1 MNELKTNTTKILIM
15 LKKLT
20 FYLII
25 LSIIQAGCLKMVK
38 NQPKDENTFLNQN
51 DNWVEET
58 LSKMSLEEKA
68 GQMVFPNVYGVYL
81 SEDSPEYQRLKF
93 LVEEK
98 KVGGL
103 IFFLSELYEQSVLT
117 NKMQRLAKI
126 PLLIAA
132 DYEHG
137 VSMRIDG
144 ATAFPNTMA
153 IGAADDEK
161 LTYEL
166 GKITAIESR
175 AIGVHQNYAP
185 VADVNNNPLNPIINV
200 RSYGESPELVAK
212 HSNAF
217 LKGLQDYGMI
227 ATSKH
232 FPGHGNTSI
241 DSHLD
246 LPVLKSTVEELNR
259 IELYPFKENIKAAVM
274 SIMVGHLA
282 VPSIE
287 GDSGIPAS
295 LSKKIVTD
303 LLKNQLR
310 FNGLIVTDA
319 LNMHGITN
327 YYSTA
332 KATVEAIKAG
342 HDCILF
348 PDDPVEAIDAII
360 NAVKKGEID
369 ENRLDYSVR
378 KILMVKKWLGLDKN
392 RFVDLDKISSIV
404 GSKEHLKIALDISR
418 KSITLLINENNL
430 LPLSQNPEI
439 KYSHISIIDSKNEN
453 DGEHFRNLIKSR
465 LPQVQSKKILLNSS
479 DEDYNE
485 ALEKCKQS
493 DIIILSIYLKV
504 RSYQGTIWLTEKQT
518 NLVKSILKLQ
528 KPVVM
533 ISHGNPYLLSEFP
546 DVNAYLNNYGDTKF
560 SEQAVAEALF
570 GEIDIQGKSPVTI
583 PNTEIKIGSGLNI
596 KKSSLLDET
605 SFTQSFIDNKFSK
618 IDTMINQAIQD
629 TTFPGGV
636 LLIAKDGKIIYH
648 KAYGHLDYNLESNK
662 TEKNTIYDLAS
673 LTKVLATTTAAMI
686 LVSNKKL
693 ELDKPVQFY
702 LPEFTGENK
711 EKVLVRNLLLHNSG
725 LPAWKK
731 FYSFCKNEDDV
742 IKDILNTPLEYYPG
756 SKTVYSDLGM
766 ILLGKIIEKISNKK
780 LDEFCRDEIFNPL
793 GMRDTY
799 FNPPADLKKRI
810 APTELDNYWR
820 MKQIH
825 GEVHDETA
833 YLLNG
838 VAGHAGLFSSAYDI
852 SILLQMILQKGFYQ
866 GRRFIDSQ
874 VVELFTKR
882 FSESSSRALGWDTKS
897 DQNSAGKLLSNNSIG
912 HTGFTGTSCWIDKDR
927 NLIIIFLS
935 NRVYPTRENTK
946 IINFRPLLHDAVVK
960 ILDEN

>member
-1 MNELKTNTTKILIM
+1 MKKYFLYIL
-15 LKKLT
+15 L
-20 FYLII
+20 I
-25 LSIIQAGCLKMVK
+25 LSIIHFGCFKMKQHQQK
-38 NQPKDENTFLNQN
+38 NENILLNHD

-58 LSKMSLEEKA
+58 LSKMTLEEKA
-68 GQMVFPNVYGVYL
+68 GQMVFPNVYGTYL

-103 IFFLSELYEQSVLT
+103 IFFLSELYEQAILT

-166 GKITAIESR
+166 GKITAQEAR

-200 RSYGESPELVAK
+200 RSYGENPELVAK

-217 LKGLQDYGMI
+217 LKGLQENGMI

-246 LPVLKSTVEELNR
+246 LPVITASIGELNK
-259 IELYPFKENIKAAVM
+259 IELYPFKENIKAGVM

-287 GDSGIPAS
+287 GDSGVPAS

-303 LLKNQLR
+303 LLKNQMG

-327 YYSTA
+327 YYSTS
-332 KATVEAIKAG
+332 KATIEAIKAG
-342 HDCILF
+342 NDCILF
-348 PDDPVEAIDAII
+348 PDDPIEAIDAII
-360 NAVKKGEID
+360 KAVKKGEI
-369 ENRLDYSVR
+369 EESRLDYSVR
-378 KILMVKKWLGLDKN
+378 KILMAKKWLGLNKN
-392 RFVDLDKISSIV
+392 RFVDIDKISAVV
-404 GSKEHLKIALDISR
+404 GKKEHLKVALDISR
-418 KSITLLINENNL
+418 KSITLLKNEKSL
-430 LPLSQNPEI
+430 LPLSQNPKI
-439 KYSHISIIDSKNEN
+439 KYAYISIIDSRNEN
-453 DGEHFRNLIKSR
+453 DGEYFRRLISEKI
-465 LPQVQSKKILLNSS
+465 PQVQSKKILLNSNE
-479 DEDYNE
+479 EDYLD
-485 ALEKCKQS
+485 AIEKCKES
-493 DIIILSIYLKV
+493 DIVILSIYLTV
-504 RSYQGTIWLTEKQT
+504 RSYQGTIWLTKKQSE
-518 NLVKSILKLQ
+518 LVKSILNLK
-528 KPVVM
+528 KPIVM

-546 DVNAYLNNYGDTKF
+546 EVDAYLNTYGDTKF
-560 SEQAVAEALF
+560 SEQAVDEALF
-570 GEIDIQGKSPVTI
+570 GEIDIQGKSPISI
-583 PNTEIKIGSGLNI
+583 PNTEIKIRSGLKI
-596 KKSSLLDET
+596 QKSALVDET
-605 SFTQSFIDNKFSK
+605 FFTQRISENKFFK
-618 IDTMINQAIQD
+618 IDSMINKAIQD
-629 TTFPGGV
+629 STFPGGV

-648 KAYGHLDYNLESNK
+648 NAYGHLTYDIEANNTK
-662 TEKNTIYDLAS
+662 KNTIYDLAS

-686 LVSNKKL
+686 LVAQNKL
-693 ELDKPVQFY
+693 ELTKPIQSYF
-702 LPEFTGENK
+702 PEFKGENK
-711 EKVLVRNLLLHNSG
+711 DKVLVQNLLLHNSG

-731 FYSFCKNEDDV
+731 FYTFCKNEEEV
-742 IKDILNTPLEYYPG
+742 IQDILNTKLEYEPG

-766 ILLGKIIEKISNKK
+766 ILMGKIIEKISGKK
-780 LDEFCRDEIFNPL
+780 LDEFCKDEIFNPI

-799 FNPPADLKKRI
+799 FNPPEELKDRI
-810 APTELDNYWR
+810 APTEFDNYWR
-820 MKQIH
+820 MKQMQ
-825 GEVHDETA
+825 GKVHDETA

-838 VAGHAGLFSSAYDI
+838 VAGHAGLFSTAYDI

-946 IINFRPLLHDAVVK
+946 IINFRPLLHDAVVQ
-960 ILDEN
+960 ILDEK